1 MLSKNA
7 HIVKRASDEEK
18 ARAAVMATGQLF
30 TNRTR
35 AGYNNDKTGCPT
47 FSTMPGTAASLARFA
62 PASML
67 DNFADLITAAAGH
80 CTTCGQDCPGCYA
93 MALKAYPEVF
103 TKYLLNT
110 IELWADPVRFY
121 AMLEEELFA
130 DAWTAPEEVRIHE
143 AGEFVNMAD
152 FWAFVDMAARHPGTR
167 FFGYSKD
174 RAILELYAAGLLPA
188 NIKFACSPWITA
200 DGRVLCAPV
209 GNAYQYIY
217 NDGSIRALDA
227 VTSCPCS
234 NPDGSTNKKVT
245 CRRCQR
251 CVKAIDGEK
260 TTVYPHGVAIAN
272 TWLAGRL
279 RLIMAENNA
288 ENTLAAYRVAAAAAY
303 DEAAKLAPAWY
314 KQVMADEKRP
324 LAKRIESLAKATRKA
339 DRDAAKAAG
348 SQPAAAA
355 D

>member
-1 MLSKNA
+1 MLAQNA
-7 HIVKRASDEEK
+7 QIVKRTSDEEK

-47 FSTMPGTAASLARFA
+47 MSTMPGTAASLERYA
-62 PASML
+62 PGSML
-67 DNFADLITAAAGH
+67 AKYAELITAAAGH

-93 MALKAYPEVF
+93 MALKAYPDVF
-103 TKYLLNT
+103 EKYLLNT
-110 IELWADPVRFY
+110 LEIWADPVRFY
-121 AMLEEELFA
+121 GLLETELFA

-143 AGEFVNMAD
+143 GGEFVNMAD

-217 NDGSIRALDA
+217 NDGTNRALDA
-227 VTSCPCS
+227 VIPCPCS

-245 CRRCQR
+245 CRRCGR
-251 CVKAIDGEK
+251 CVRAFDEDR
-260 TTVYPHGVAIAN
+260 TAVFPHGVATAN

-279 RLIMAENNA
+279 RLILQETGADDSLNA
-288 ENTLAAYRVAAAAAY
+288 YRQAALAAYF
-303 DEAAKLAPAWY
+303 EGAKLAPAWY
-314 KQVMADEKRP
+314 KAVLADEKKP